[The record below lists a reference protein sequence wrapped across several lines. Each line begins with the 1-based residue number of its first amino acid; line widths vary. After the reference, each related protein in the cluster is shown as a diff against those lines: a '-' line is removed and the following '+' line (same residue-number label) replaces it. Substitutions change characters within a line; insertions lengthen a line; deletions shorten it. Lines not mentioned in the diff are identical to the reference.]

1 MGVSSLPVSVRLAL
15 WATAAYQ
22 GRLDFARVMTL
33 AAPDVPCHGGR
44 LDCLRIW
51 HSLGERAV
59 LVALPRPGDTTSLP
73 RGPAEF
79 IDAATDAGECVYV
92 AGIGAAL
99 VPRWGYAGGPRERS
113 QMLTWELHDCE
124 PVPTHRLEALSLREI
139 DTTLRLELNSAIA
152 DLEAIH
158 AHPWAGRGLRELAD
172 ARMGADTGGTLG
184 LPDGLPPRSLRL
196 IALASTLATVAD
208 LGLEQLPDAHNLAVT
223 TARAQRLRRLQV
235 AADASLAAVTCVAAM
250 TMAGWRSRIN
260 D

>member
-1 MGVSSLPVSVRLAL
+1 MTVSSLPVSVRLAL

-22 GRLDFARVMTL
+22 GRLDFARVMAL

-51 HSLGERAV
+51 KSLGEQAV

-73 RGPAEF
+73 RGSAEF
-79 IDAATDAGECVYV
+79 VDAATDAGECVYV

-99 VPRWGYAGGPRERS
+99 VPRWGYAGGPKERS

-124 PVPTHRLEALSLREI
+124 PVPIHRLEALSLREI
-139 DTTLRLELNSAIA
+139 DTSLRLELTSAIA
-152 DLEAIH
+152 DLEAMH

-172 ARMGADTGGTLG
+172 ARIGAETGGTLG
-184 LPDGLPPRSLRL
+184 LPDGVPPRALRT

-208 LGLEQLPDAHNLAVT
+208 LGLEQLPDAHSLVVT
-223 TARAQRLRRLQV
+223 TARAQRLRQLQI
-235 AADASLAAVTCVAAM
+235 AADASLAAATCVAAM